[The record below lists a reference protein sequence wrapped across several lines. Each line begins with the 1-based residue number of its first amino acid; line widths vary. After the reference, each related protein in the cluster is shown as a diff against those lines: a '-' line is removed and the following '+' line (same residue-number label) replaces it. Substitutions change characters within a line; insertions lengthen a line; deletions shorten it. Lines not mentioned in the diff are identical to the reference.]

1 MFFKTSNPSALA
13 AWQKYQ
19 QDCQKVKDEAKRLEA
34 VLNIACRSV
43 FEFSISGFCF
53 KGLRFMDDKY
63 PFHRDLWRKP
73 TASNGWSCTPRTS
86 RIPKAL
92 RVASDELNSLWR
104 EYSPVTYARTD
115 ALLFWLG
122 IDFSA
127 IMFGPVKWFCVDDV
141 IYLECGVKPAN
152 QKMTE
157 ILSDEFYA
165 AEKRVRG

>member
-1 MFFKTSNPSALA
+1 
-13 AWQKYQ
+13 
-19 QDCQKVKDEAKRLEA
+19 
-34 VLNIACRSV
+34 
-43 FEFSISGFCF
+43 
-53 KGLRFMDDKY
+53 
-63 PFHRDLWRKP
+63 
-73 TASNGWSCTPRTS
+73 
-86 RIPKAL
+86 
-92 RVASDELNSLWR
+92 
-104 EYSPVTYARTD
+104 YARTD

-127 IMFGPVKWFCVDDV
+127 IMFGPVKWFCVEDV